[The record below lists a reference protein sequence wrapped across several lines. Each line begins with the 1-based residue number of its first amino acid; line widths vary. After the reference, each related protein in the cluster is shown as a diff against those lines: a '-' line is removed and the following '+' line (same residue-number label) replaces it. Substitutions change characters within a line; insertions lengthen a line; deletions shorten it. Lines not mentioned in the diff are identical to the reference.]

1 MVEIKF
7 YETVGDRKKNEA
19 LGVFNVR
26 IAPEEVAAIDE
37 TLKGKRLEQAL
48 IKRSI
53 AVAKAKKECED
64 AALDKIRDLIGCTG
78 ILVAKIIDEDK
89 EE

>member
-26 IAPEEVAAIDE
+26 IVPEEVAPVDK
-37 TLKGKRLEQAL
+37 TLKGEKLEKAIVKRGIAIQQA
-48 IKRSI
+48 R
-53 AVAKAKKECED
+53 KECED
-64 AALDKIRDLIGCTG
+64 TALNKIRDLIGGTG
-78 ILVAKIIDEDK
+78 ILVAKII
-89 EE
+89 EEEEE

>member
-26 IAPEEVAAIDE
+26 IVPEEVAPVDE
-37 TLKGKRLEQAL
+37 KLKGEKLEKAL
-48 IKRSI
+48 VKRS
-53 AVAKAKKECED
+53 VEVQKARKACED
-64 AALDKIRDLIGCTG
+64 TALDKIRDLIGGTG
-78 ILVAKIIDEDK
+78 ILVAKII
-89 EE
+89 EEEEET

>member
-26 IAPEEVAAIDE
+26 IVPEEVAPVDE
-37 TLKGKRLEQAL
+37 TLKGAKLEKAL
-48 IKRSI
+48 IKRS
-53 AVAKAKKECED
+53 VEVQKARKACED
-64 AALDKIRDLIGCTG
+64 AALDKIRDLIGGTG
-78 ILVAKIIDEDK
+78 VLVAKII
-89 EE
+89 EEEV